1 MLIRR
6 NLCLLCLLLG
16 LLALELVLRGP
27 LGSIGSPSELFPG
40 FEPEAVGSIA
50 ITSGDQSVHLEQK
63 GGLWVVRER
72 DDFFAE
78 EFLVDSLLKRLPD
91 LNTADGVAAEASSQR
106 LYGLGQ
112 GATQV
117 QLSTATGEPLLGFR
131 VGRPDAQTQGS
142 YVLPD
147 GQQSIY
153 RAASLALPRVDPA
166 LWLNLHLIA
175 GFDMTQVQRVE
186 LGFQDGRKLNLQ
198 KLDNGRWNAVG
209 LDKSLAPTQVQ
220 HLMSFAMNAVLRDVC
235 EVGRAE
241 AGLELPRLSLTF
253 FLEKGLRRL
262 DLGAALGQGRAA
274 SSPDWG
280 SDWVVEV
287 PLSTAES
294 LERTAAQIYSNLHQE

>member
-1 MLIRR
+1 MLGRR
-6 NLCLLCLLLG
+6 NLLLLVFLLCLV
-16 LLALELVLRGP
+16 ALEFLLRNP
-27 LGSIGSPSELFPG
+27 LAGRGASSELFPG
-40 FEPEAVGSIA
+40 LDPDQVGGIA
-50 ITSGDQSVHLEQK
+50 IVSGEQSVHLDLK

-91 LNTADGVAAEASSQR
+91 LSTSDVVAAEPSSQR
-106 LYGLGQ
+106 LYGLGE
-112 GATQV
+112 GATEV
-117 QLSTATGEPLLGFR
+117 RLSSVSGEPLLGFR
-131 VGRPDAQTQGS
+131 VGRPDPGTQGS

-147 GQQSIY
+147 GQAGIY
-153 RAASLALPRVDPA
+153 RAASLALPRADPA

-186 LGFQDGRKLNLQ
+186 LGFQDGRTLNLQ
-198 KLDNGRWNAVG
+198 KLENGRWNAVG
-209 LDKSLAPTQVQ
+209 LEKSLAPTQVQ
-220 HLMSFAMNAVLRDVC
+220 HLMSFAMNAVLRDVAD
-235 EVGRAE
+235 VGRAE
-241 AGLELPRLSLTF
+241 AGLELPELSLSF

-280 SDWVVEV
+280 SAWVVEV
-287 PLSTAES
+287 PLSTAQS